1 MYELCGFMMCF
12 ISILL
17 KKKQP
22 EDTKKLYDEAMRNG
36 YVDREIIKCLIIGA
50 AGVGKTTLK
59 HLLLGNEP
67 PEKRV
72 STGVLENPV
81 RAVSIS
87 MAGESSSGSWCKVES
102 DEELMKMIAEAIKS
116 GKVPKKNISVGSQQN
131 DAVAE
136 HNDDIMLPATDIES
150 STVRPADVHIEPEY
164 NVKSIH
170 SEFIEAINN
179 SKGTCISYK
188 SANFS
193 VGWLKTGVF
202 QCIFSQN

>member
-1 MYELCGFMMCF
+1 
-12 ISILL
+12 
-17 KKKQP
+17 
-22 EDTKKLYDEAMRNG
+22 MRNG

-50 AGVGKTTLK
+50 AGVGKTTIK
-59 HLLLGNEP
+59 HLLLGKEP
-67 PEKRV
+67 PKKRV

-87 MAGESSSGSWCKVES
+87 MAGECSSGSWCKVES

-116 GKVPKKNISVGSQQN
+116 GKVPKENILVGSQN

-164 NVKSIH
+164 NEESIH

-179 SKGTCISYK
+179 SEGTCILYK
-188 SANFS
+188 SANVS
-193 VGWLKTGVF
+193 VG
-202 QCIFSQN
+202 